1 MTAVLTW
8 LLSKPLISAALAGLL
23 AFFAG
28 ILKGRL
34 EGAAREREKRAAEE
48 LRAREVA
55 DEIDEDIGALP
66 PELARKELREWSK
79 K

>member
-1 MTAVLTW
+1 MSIITW
-8 LLSKPLISAALAGLL
+8 LLSNPLIATALGV
-23 AFFAG
+23 FFAFVAG
-28 ILKGRL
+28 NMQGRL
-34 EGAAREREKRAAEE
+34 TGAHREREKRAAEE